1 MQAGSQGH
9 SLRPKCSMLTLII
22 TTMLFCKVSTRSAH
36 CKRVWPLVPLFFHS
50 LARSL
55 QSALLKTPNLD
66 RIVALGFTETPLV
79 VYTPVNHKGG
89 CKPQGR
95 PKAMGDT
102 LFNLHY
108 KPISVDLIEPASWCK
123 HKRSHAASHVQSMH
137 ICMMQI

>member
-1 MQAGSQGH
+1 
-9 SLRPKCSMLTLII
+9 
-22 TTMLFCKVSTRSAH
+22 MLFCKVSRLQ
-36 CKRVWPLVPLFFHS
+36 KS
-50 LARSL
+50 LATSAIVFYHMVALAIMLVYITTIIFPLPL

-79 VYTPVNHKGG
+79 VYTPVNRKGG